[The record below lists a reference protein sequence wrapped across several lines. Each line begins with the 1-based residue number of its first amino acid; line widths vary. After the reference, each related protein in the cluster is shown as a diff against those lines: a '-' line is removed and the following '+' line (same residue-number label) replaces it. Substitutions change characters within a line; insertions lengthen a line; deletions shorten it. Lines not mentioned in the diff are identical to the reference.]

1 MSIPSSTIKIENGV
15 NKTSWGNV
23 QIYDGT
29 NFASFESSLKD
40 ALEIAGVWKI
50 VTGIDKE
57 PSSISSFFRAETI
70 RDAIN
75 SRDAAGLWKA
85 VTTLN
90 QKSNDS
96 RENANLAID
105 NPQYTR
111 DDYLLLPHIA
121 QYANVV
127 VETALMPVYRNKS
140 SWKIDSGATRHF
152 SGRISDFLGL
162 KRWSLPK
169 YVSTA
174 NGNTCPSDGYGICK
188 IGDLVLKDVWYVPD
202 FKDIRLISVGALNQD

>member
-1 MSIPSSTIKIENGV
+1 MSIPSSTINIENGV

-40 ALEIAGVWKI
+40 TLEIAGVWKI

-57 PSSISSFFRAETI
+57 PSVNNSCWEMKAERAVVIIAGSISSFIRAETI

-96 RENANLAID
+96 RKNSNVAID

-127 VETALMPVYRNKS
+127 VETALMSVYRNKS

-162 KRWSLPK
+162 
-169 YVSTA
+169 
-174 NGNTCPSDGYGICK
+174 
-188 IGDLVLKDVWYVPD
+188 
-202 FKDIRLISVGALNQD
+202 